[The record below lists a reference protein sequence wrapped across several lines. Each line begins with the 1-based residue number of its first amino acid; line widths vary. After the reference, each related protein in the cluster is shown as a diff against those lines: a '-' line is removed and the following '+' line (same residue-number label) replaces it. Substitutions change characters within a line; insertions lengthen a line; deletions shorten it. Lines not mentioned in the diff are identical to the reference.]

1 MPNRM
6 KQNPQVPRFF
16 NRTVEIKLLNN
27 FKSKNLLPRKVAT
40 FVLQST
46 DTRSTK
52 DDKKF
57 LSLCI
62 TLGPN
67 FPRCLYYEIE
77 YWKQEVHSSILSSP
91 WKQQFMF
98 FHCPY
103 VPHLLSKF
111 LLLFHLSFLCCLCSK
126 PKWWNHCLLYTFQ
139 VQFWQ
144 SESDSSSNNG
154 KIS

>member
-1 MPNRM
+1 M

-77 YWKQEVHSSILSSP
+77 Y
-91 WKQQFMF
+91 
-98 FHCPY
+98 
-103 VPHLLSKF
+103 
-111 LLLFHLSFLCCLCSK
+111 
-126 PKWWNHCLLYTFQ
+126 
-139 VQFWQ
+139 
-144 SESDSSSNNG
+144 
-154 KIS
+154 